1 MATSYVARKTVEA
14 DDTPGPA
21 LELDPE
27 KLIDE
32 VPAGVDY
39 QKMMSDE
46 AFLAEPVGIVLHALG
61 QQENE
66 PSIPVSVNGDRVNV
80 VPGQLTR
87 VKRYHVAQL
96 LKARPDYV
104 THNGG
109 DVNSPEQT
117 HNSFFRQSTSR
128 YNFDVVEDS
137 PKGLSWLREMRR
149 QYTRR

>member
-1 MATSYVARKTVEA
+1 MATSFVARKTAEA
-14 DDTPGPA
+14 DDTPGPI
-21 LELDPE
+21 LEMNVDQLV
-27 KLIDE
+27 DE
-32 VPAGVDY
+32 IPAGTDFKSLMAD
-39 QKMMSDE
+39 Q
-46 AFLAEPVGIVLHALG
+46 AFMVEPVGIVLHALG

-66 PSIPVSVNGDRVNV
+66 PAVPVSVNGDRAYLI
-80 VPGQLTR
+80 PGRLTK

-96 LKARPDYV
+96 IKARPDYV

-117 HNSFFRQSTSR
+117 HNSFSRQSTSR

-137 PKGLSWLREMRR
+137 PRGLAWLRELRR

>member
-14 DDTPGPA
+14 DDTPGPV

-39 QKMMSDE
+39 RKLMSDE

-66 PSIPVSVNGDRVNV
+66 PSVPVSVNGDRVNIM
-80 VPGQLTR
+80 PGQLTR

-104 THNGG
+104 THTGG
-109 DVNSPEQT
+109 DVNAAEQT
-117 HNSFFRQSTSR
+117 HNSFFKQSTSR

-137 PKGLSWLREMRR
+137 ARGRAWLTELRR